1 MSQDLRNHT
10 KCIYISCIAFQS
22 HHVLEAPQHG
32 GGDDAQKQSNSVEDS
47 SRPQQVVKMHN
58 VLAAPHFCVLVV
70 PSSQFHSTEMAG
82 TEMYYRK
89 RLIKRNTTHIGDR
102 LSNKRGEA

>member
-1 MSQDLRNHT
+1 MSQDPT
-10 KCIYISCIAFQS
+10 KCIYISCTEFQS

-32 GGDDAQKQSNSVEDS
+32 GGDDAQKQSNNVENS

-58 VLAAPHFCVLVV
+58 VLAAPHICVLVV
-70 PSSQFHSTEMAG
+70 PSSQFHSTEMAR

-102 LSNKRGEA
+102 QSNKRGQA